1 MALSDQNTGR
11 EHADRNISTDKL
23 TLKHFDLQRTLK
35 YSLNVYLGGD
45 TQQLE
50 SFKWKYEKKL
60 IIMQKGIHLFTR
72 QFFVLKKFIFCN
84 ERFKKKLAKTGGILL
99 QSL

>member
-23 TLKHFDLQRTLK
+23 TLKYFDLQRTLK

-60 IIMQKGIHLFTR
+60 IIMQKGIHLFT
-72 QFFVLKKFIFCN
+72 IGN
-84 ERFKKKLAKTGGILL
+84 
-99 QSL
+99 SLY